1 MDILLNGE
9 PRHVAEGT
17 TVAQLVHDL
26 GLSERRLAVEI
37 NLEIV
42 PRSRHTA
49 RCLQPGDRVEVVGA
63 IGGG

>member
-9 PRHVAEGT
+9 TRHVPAEL
-17 TVAQLVHDL
+17 TVARLVEEI
-26 GLSERRLAVEI
+26 GLAGKRLAVEV

-42 PRSRHTA
+42 PQSAYGVHR
-49 RCLQPGDRVEVVGA
+49 LQPGDRVEVVTA